1 MSQSRSSKH
10 KDFANHLWNLTR
22 EVLQGSLGQPMT
34 RTAVAALRELVRTEI
49 QQECMHNNYSVDA
62 GLLAAELILALTS
75 VETANGEVVKLGDA
89 PR

>member
-10 KDFANHLWNLTR
+10 RDIAARLWDLVR

-34 RTAVAALRELVRTEI
+34 RTAVAALRARVRSEI
-49 QQECMHNNYSVDA
+49 QRECHDNGCSADA
-62 GLLAAELILALTS
+62 GLLAAELILSCTS
-75 VETANGEVVKLGDA
+75 VETADGEVVTLGDA